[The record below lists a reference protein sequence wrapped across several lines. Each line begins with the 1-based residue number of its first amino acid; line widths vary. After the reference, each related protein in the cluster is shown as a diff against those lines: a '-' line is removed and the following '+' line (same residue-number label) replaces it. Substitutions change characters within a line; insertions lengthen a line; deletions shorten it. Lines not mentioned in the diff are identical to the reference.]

1 MAFSLPAGF
10 LNAVDK
16 VLHITGSG
24 IYTTVAA
31 QTPTLTFK
39 VKLCTVSGCG
49 SGTVI
54 TACSW
59 TTAATTASVTNS
71 WYIDNCDIGTITN
84 GATGTVIGKGR
95 ADVQIGVTGGVRAPE
110 VDVET
115 NNAASAAIDL
125 TAALFVQVT
134 IAFSTNA
141 AGPNTGKQWLGAV
154 QLMN

>member
-1 MAFSLPAGF
+1 MAFTLKPGA
-10 LNAVDK
+10 LNTVNKMLK
-16 VLHITGSG
+16 VEGAG
-24 IYTTVAA
+24 IYTTQSA

-71 WYIDNCDIGTITN
+71 WYIDYCKIGTIST

-95 ADVQIGVTGGVRAPE
+95 ADVQIGATGGVRAPE
-110 VDVET
+110 IDVET
-115 NNAASAAIDL
+115 NNAASA
-125 TAALFVQVT
+125 
-134 IAFSTNA
+134 S
-141 AGPNTGKQWLGAV
+141 G
-154 QLMN
+154 